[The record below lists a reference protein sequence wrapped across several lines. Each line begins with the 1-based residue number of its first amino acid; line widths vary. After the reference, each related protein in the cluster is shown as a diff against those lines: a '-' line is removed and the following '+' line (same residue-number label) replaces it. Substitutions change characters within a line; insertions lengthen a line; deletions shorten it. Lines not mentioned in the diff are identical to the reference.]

1 MTNITREV
9 EKFLNS
15 ELAIQSC
22 LVNRIINM
30 TALAKYISE
39 KLNLEVSI
47 DSIITAIRRYD
58 AECKFSKHNKTL
70 KEVFKDTP
78 IKTKTNLVTMDI
90 RGRKNV
96 HHCLKEINAI
106 INLDKGDTLRLI
118 KGSNYL
124 RFITNA
130 ENIKD
135 VEDKIQINKDMSQIN
150 DIVELSIMT
159 NPNIDTNLTKG
170 VMSKITNELAMN
182 DINIFEIIFSNPYIL
197 IYVRKQD
204 YMKAHQV
211 LFNLSC
217 NK

>member
-1 MTNITREV
+1 
-9 EKFLNS
+9 
-15 ELAIQSC
+15 
-22 LVNRIINM
+22 M